1 MAAMTVTAAPEEH
14 LPVVGF
20 VGHSG
25 VGKTTLLERLIP
37 PLTTRGLAVGVVKHA
52 SHGFLA
58 DRPGKDSY
66 RLYESGAN
74 AVALISHEQIATF
87 TRPGPAAGTDV
98 SLAAVLASLPRDLDL
113 VLAEGFSWEPIPRVV
128 LFRQHG
134 EPAPEHTERGEVLE
148 RVCVPS
154 APPGKPPAFSDTLI
168 SSLVLLLVARID
180 KLDEASVAPRGLK
193 QSAAAIDRRSPQ

>member
-1 MAAMTVTAAPEEH
+1 MTTTATPGTQ
-14 LPVVGF
+14 LPIVGF

-37 PLTTRGLAVGVVKHA
+37 PLTGRGLAVGVVKHA

-74 AVALISHEQIATF
+74 AVALISHQQVATF
-87 TRPGPAAGTDV
+87 IRTEPAAETDV
-98 SLAAVLASLPRDLDL
+98 SLADALAGLPRDLDL

-128 LFRQHG
+128 LFRQHE
-134 EPAPEHTERGEVLE
+134 EPAPEHIERGEVIE

-154 APPGKPPAFSDTLI
+154 APPGKPPLFSETLI
-168 SSLVLLLVARID
+168 DSLVRLVVARIAEM
-180 KLDEASVAPRGLK
+180 DEPSGIHRSLK
-193 QSAAAIDRRSPQ
+193 RPAAALCRYRRSPQ